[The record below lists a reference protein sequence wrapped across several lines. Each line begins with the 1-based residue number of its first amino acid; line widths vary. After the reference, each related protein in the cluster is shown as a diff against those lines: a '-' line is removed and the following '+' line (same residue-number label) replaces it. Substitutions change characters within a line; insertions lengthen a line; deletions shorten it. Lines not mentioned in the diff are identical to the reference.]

1 MNTKPGVSKNRIF
14 NEKGDKT
21 IYYKDNTLFN
31 RFKNNPVIRELDS
44 EISGDF
50 LKYIKWLNLP
60 VYQNLVVL
68 SSLHHYYYDEDD
80 MKEVGILVN
89 LKQLNQLNQI
99 RHFLH
104 SVYRLLPANS
114 YFIGCFFDNKS
125 QNGFL
130 AVSPKPYNSDRFNPV
145 KHAVMSE
152 NRVINM
158 MYNIIDFK
166 TARYL
171 TKRSVALQLEEAGLN
186 VLDISELNGLTYFC
200 SQKAATPEY

>member
-104 SVYRLLPANS
+104 SVYHLLPANS
-114 YFIGCFFDNKS
+114 YLVWRSIRH
-125 QNGFL
+125 FL
-130 AVSPKPYNSDRFNPV
+130 CEEYSW
-145 KHAVMSE
+145 
-152 NRVINM
+152 VISRIVN
-158 MYNIIDFK
+158 
-166 TARYL
+166 
-171 TKRSVALQLEEAGLN
+171 
-186 VLDISELNGLTYFC
+186 LD
-200 SQKAATPEY
+200 